1 MLQIVKLQSPIEN
14 NLIAEV
20 RLKATLEASL
30 EEPIYLNWYFYDH
43 GEGILRS
50 QTHQNHLFVGQIKY
64 RIRGDTLALDYAF
77 TSIQFENRGVGAI
90 LLAGIVD
97 RHPNVRQ
104 ISASLTQ
111 DNLAALRREL
121 NRGSTCEAA
130 LKLTPV
136 YRAAARSG
144 FTELISPDCRGGSI
158 RITRPLAP

>member
-20 RLKATLEASL
+20 RLKALLEASL
-30 EEPIYLNWYFYDH
+30 EEPIFLNWHFYDQ
-43 GEGILRS
+43 GQGVLQS
-50 QTHQNHLFVGQIKY
+50 QTYQNHLFIGQINY

-90 LLAGIVD
+90 MLAGIVD

-111 DNLAALRREL
+111 DNLAALREKIDDGL
-121 NRGSTCEAA
+121 TCEAA

-144 FTELISPDCRGGSI
+144 FTELVSPNCHMGSI
-158 RITRPLAP
+158 RITRSLAP